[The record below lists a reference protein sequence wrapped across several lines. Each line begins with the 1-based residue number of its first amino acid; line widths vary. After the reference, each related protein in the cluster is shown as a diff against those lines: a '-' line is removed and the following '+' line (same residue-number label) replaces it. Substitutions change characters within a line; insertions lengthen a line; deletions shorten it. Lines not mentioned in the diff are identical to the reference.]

1 MTSNIPGRPKQIND
15 IIETVE
21 RYDTEKIPL
30 LHQYIDEQLANKVQY
45 DSAANLAVLK
55 LYQFNPDQIN
65 FKYIS
70 SILTKALTALPD
82 LDFNLCLALLNLDIC
97 NDPTVSKLY
106 ELQKALEQC
115 RFSDFWT
122 LYANEET
129 KKIVE
134 CCVGFEES
142 IRGFISLTIENT
154 FVTISKDE
162 ISTYLNLSGND
173 LDEYAK
179 SRNWV
184 LNGDVYTLPTVKENE
199 DKPKIVKE
207 NVKFEQL
214 TQIIGYANEI

>member
-1 MTSNIPGRPKQIND
+1 MIQNIPGRPKHIKD

-30 LHQYIDEQLANKVQY
+30 LHEYIDEQLANKVQY

-70 SILTKALTALPD
+70 SILIKALTALPD
-82 LDFNLCLALLNLDIC
+82 PDFNLCLALLNLDIC
-97 NDPTVSKLY
+97 SDPTISRLY

-115 RFSDFWT
+115 RFKDFWS
-122 LYANEET
+122 LMADSET
-129 KKIVE
+129 RNIVE
-134 CCVGFEES
+134 CCVGFENS
-142 IRGFISLTIENT
+142 IREFISHTIENL
-154 FVTISKDE
+154 FVTIAKEE
-162 ISTYLNLSGND
+162 ISGYLNLGGNE

-179 SRNWV
+179 NRNWV
-184 LNGDVYTLPTVKENE
+184 LNDDVYTLPVVKENE
-199 DKPKIVKE
+199 NKPKVVKE
-207 NVKFEQL
+207 NVNYEQL

>member
-30 LHQYIDEQLANKVQY
+30 LHEYIDEQLANKVQY

-82 LDFNLCLALLNLDIC
+82 PDFNLCLALLNLDIC

-115 RFSDFWT
+115 RFNDFWT
-122 LYANEET
+122 LLENEET

-134 CCVGFEES
+134 CCVGFEDS

-154 FVTISKDE
+154 FVTISKEE
-162 ISTYLNLSGND
+162 ISSYLNLNGND

-184 LNGDVYTLPTVKENE
+184 LNDNVFALPVVKENE